1 MTPEEEEEEEAE
13 EEETWRRP
21 AAEEEEAEQE
31 EMWRGIQ
38 RVSPLPKPH
47 PTRPA
52 LLLVM
57 TSVWSCCH
65 IFDAGSCGRRCL
77 ASFSQASFAAQAASL
92 QLAWP
97 HFTLTTLTSVLP
109 SSSRV
114 V

>member
-1 MTPEEEEEEEAE
+1 MAAAGGRGGGGGGGGRGGGDVAWHPARKSPPQTP
-13 EEETWRRP
+13 T
-21 AAEEEEAEQE
+21 Q
-31 EMWRGIQ
+31 
-38 RVSPLPKPH
+38 
-47 PTRPA
+47 PT
-52 LLLVM
+52 LSLVT